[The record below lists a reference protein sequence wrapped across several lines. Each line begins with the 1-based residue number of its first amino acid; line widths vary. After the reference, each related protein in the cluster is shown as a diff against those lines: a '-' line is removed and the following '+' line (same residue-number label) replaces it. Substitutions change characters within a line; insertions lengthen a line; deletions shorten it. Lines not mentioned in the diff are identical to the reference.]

1 MDIKYK
7 KVDLPLTDEVLALL
21 NTTESD
27 QARIRKAWT
36 LGEHFCAFDGEKI
49 IGAAVV
55 NTNESV
61 AELTNIAVEQGYQ
74 CKGVARKLIE
84 KIKDFALTLGKS
96 QLKVDTDRTSAH
108 QFEFYQKWGFR
119 PYQEACSSDVQ
130 QPNRVMIIDL

>member
-1 MDIKYK
+1 MDIEYK

-27 QARIRKAWT
+27 QARIRKAWS
-36 LGEHFCAFDGEKI
+36 LGQHFFAFDGEKI

-96 QLKVDTDRTSAH
+96 QLKVDTDHTSAH

-119 PYQEACSSDVQ
+119 PYQTAYSSDEQ